1 MALTK
6 KKSEQIQKAVAGLL
20 KNSGVTKPPVPVERI
35 AKLRGAEVRYVAFDG
50 DVSGLL
56 AKEEGHVIIGVN
68 VLHPNTRQRFT
79 IAHEIGHWEL
89 NHLDLYGDNEIHVDR
104 NFKMMLRDGKSSQA
118 TDIAEIEANSYAAEL
133 LMPTCML
140 MDERELRNGVDYDD
154 DELIQNL
161 ATRYKVS
168 KQAMT
173 FRLGKLSEVLTVKSK
188 AAVGSKQV

>member
-6 KKSEQIQKAVAGLL
+6 RKSEHIQKSVAELL
-20 KNSGVTKPPVPVERI
+20 KNIEVTKPPVPVDRI
-35 AKLRGAEVRYVAFDG
+35 AKLRGAEIRYVAFDG

-56 AKEEGHVIIGVN
+56 AREEGQVIIGVN

-89 NHLDLYGDNEIHVDR
+89 NHLDLYGENEIRVDR

-118 TDIAEIEANSYAAEL
+118 TDIAEIEANAYAAEL
-133 LMPTCML
+133 LMPTFML
-140 MDERELRNGVDYDD
+140 IGERELRSGLDYED
-154 DELIQNL
+154 DELIQTL

-168 KQAMT
+168 TQAMT
-173 FRLGKLSEVLTVKSK
+173 FRLANLAEVLTLYGK
-188 AAVGSKQV
+188 AKAGTKC